1 MFFNISGSVQD
12 LPKATRTRVT
22 AQAQDN
28 RMRTQDLR
36 DRFRPATR
44 TAAATVGKHGQRISS
59 QTVID
64 GLSEHGI
71 RARRPCVGPQ
81 LLPRHRPARL
91 QWRRA
96 HLAWQARQWN
106 RVLFSDESRFFLD
119 GSDGLQHVNRRPGER
134 FTDACV
140 AESDIFR
147 GGMGRN

>member
-12 LPKATRTRVT
+12 LPKATRSRVT

-28 RMRTQDLR
+28 RMRTQHVR
-36 DRFRPATR
+36 DRFR
-44 TAAATVGKHGQRISS
+44 RISS
-59 QTVID
+59 QTVIE
-64 GLSEHGI
+64 GLSEHEI

-106 RVLFSDESRFFLD
+106 WVLFYDESRFFLD

-147 GGMGRN
+147 GGVGRN